1 VGLPR
6 VGWEQRKK
14 ADDLGDL
21 GADGV
26 FSGAEQSR
34 VSYVASHRLEK
45 SGQVR

>member
-1 VGLPR
+1 MGLPG

-21 GADGV
+21 GADGDL
-26 FSGAEQSR
+26 SGAEQSR
-34 VSYVASHRLEK
+34 GIYVASHRLEK